1 METIEAQNRQ
11 RAKSNQAQF
20 LRVLA
25 QDYDLAPRVAQA
37 VVAEVHDYLL
47 TDHGKREAGQVM
59 VNLICHNAGHGQS
72 LQKVK
77 TVKVRWTVDAGES
90 DKEIGRSQGQ
100 TALRRR
106 RIVRLLDEAIAQGG
120 VATQEDLAE
129 VLAVAVRT
137 IKRDFAYLHEQGH
150 FLPSR
155 GYRQGIGRGQSHKV
169 QIIEQWLS
177 HATYD
182 QIMERTRHS
191 LNAIRRY
198 IQSFVRIVE
207 LNQQEMSPAQI
218 GFVTETSIPLVERYL
233 TIYRAIDSADQRERL
248 QSELERMAAKPPSA
262 KKKEER

>member
-1 METIEAQNRQ
+1 MQPSTIQVSHIWLGKKETCL
-11 RAKSNQAQF
+11 AKCPQVS
-20 LRVLA
+20 LA
-25 QDYDLAPRVAQA
+25 SASRLPVW
-37 VVAEVHDYLL
+37 
-47 TDHGKREAGQVM
+47 
-59 VNLICHNAGHGQS
+59 QS
-72 LQKVK
+72 RG
-77 TVKVRWTVDAGES
+77 TCC
-90 DKEIGRSQGQ
+90 
-100 TALRRR
+100 LRRV
-106 RIVRLLDEAIAQGG
+106 IPFVML
-120 VATQEDLAE
+120 VVAE

-207 LNQQEMSPAQI
+207 LDQQEMSPD
-218 GFVTETSIPLVERYL
+218 SNPLCSPFR
-233 TIYRAIDSADQRERL
+233 
-248 QSELERMAAKPPSA
+248 
-262 KKKEER
+262 